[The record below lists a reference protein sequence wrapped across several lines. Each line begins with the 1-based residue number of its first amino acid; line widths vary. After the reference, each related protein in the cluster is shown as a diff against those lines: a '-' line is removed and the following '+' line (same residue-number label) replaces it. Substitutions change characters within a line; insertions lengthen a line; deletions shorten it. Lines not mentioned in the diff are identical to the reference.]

1 MCIVLYTNN
10 SLMSPKSTRPQ
21 ISEIPLQLSALLFPP
36 GWFNSK
42 NWREGKLGEVWK
54 NHHHHQR
61 QQQQQSTKHKA
72 QSTKHKA
79 QSTKA
84 NEHPILLPPFYVW
97 IFRDAFFEIYLTP
110 HEPVNKIHIR
120 QNQGHFG
127 TAKWTLWCSIYPAR
141 HLHTITPKYSPNSI
155 VYVRL
160 GIYIYIHMIYT
171 CPTHLVWMYDIL
183 SIYCKR
189 TVYVHLDTK
198 TLQNEF
204 ALYHWGFPHPIHFHH
219 QKLYIELKVDSGPAQ
234 IFCMTWFI
242 PRHPFTPLE
251 DVFGAT
257 KHT

>member
-1 MCIVLYTNN
+1 MNLWIRSTFGKIKVILGPADEPCDALYTR
-10 SLMSPKSTRPQ
+10 LGTFIQSPQNTVQIQCLCSTR
-21 ISEIPLQLSALLFPP
+21 
-36 GWFNSK
+36 
-42 NWREGKLGEVWK
+42 
-54 NHHHHQR
+54 
-61 QQQQQSTKHKA
+61 
-72 QSTKHKA
+72 
-79 QSTKA
+79 
-84 NEHPILLPPFYVW
+84 YV
-97 IFRDAFFEIYLTP
+97 
-110 HEPVNKIHIR
+110 
-120 QNQGHFG
+120 
-127 TAKWTLWCSIYPAR
+127 
-141 HLHTITPKYSPNSI
+141 
-155 VYVRL
+155 
-160 GIYIYIHMIYT
+160 YIYIHMVYT